1 MTKTKSTLKDDQNIN
16 PEQGITKISVSGY
29 KSLAE
34 ECSIEIAPLTILSG
48 ANSSGKSSIMQPLL
62 LMKQTLESTYDAGS
76 LKLNGANVR
85 LTSADQI
92 FTKKINKSSISNN
105 NFSVVINLGNQ
116 RILKNIFKKENKV
129 AGIKIFA
136 STYEYKNVVNMSI
149 DSDMKHENILNNL
162 PFHLQN
168 FYQNKYKE
176 EKNVWGDF
184 TLVFESQRIKFIPS
198 SSLKSRFANVDNL
211 DYEYLEHSKD
221 IPKNLPKDYFDLIQ
235 KDYLKQKSFE
245 EGYRNG
251 MIKMLDSIYKFS
263 IKTYKCFLYVDS
275 QFLLPTVF
283 STGSLLSADIHSS
296 ISLFRFLDNDG
307 LCKSIEKQIR
317 QLIHIPGLRGNPE
330 RTYPVTAVGEEF
342 IGTFEHYVASVINH
356 WKVSKSKKLKQLS
369 DALQTLGLTW
379 KVDTKQIDDTQV
391 EVRVGRLKNKEN
403 SQSTDMV
410 SIADVGFGLSQ
421 TLPVVVALLVAE
433 PEQLVYLEQ
442 PEIHLHPRAQANLAQ
457 LLVDA
462 ANRGVR
468 VVVETHS
475 ELLIRRVQSLIAED
489 KIDAEKVKL
498 HWFSQDDNGFTKVT
512 TAELDETGA
521 FGDWPEDFSEISLQ
535 EESRYLDAAESKLMA
550 V

>member
-1 MTKTKSTLKDDQNIN
+1 MTKTKSTSKDNQNSKT
-16 PEQGITKISVSGY
+16 EQGITRISVSRY

-85 LTSADQI
+85 LTSTDQI
-92 FTKKINKSSISNN
+92 FTKVVNSSLSASNV
-105 NFSVVINLGNQ
+105 FSVSIEMGKQ
-116 RILKNIFKKENKV
+116 KILESIFKKVNKV
-129 AGIKIFA
+129 KGIQIY
-136 STYEYKNVVNMSI
+136 SSMYKQEDLTMTLR
-149 DSDMKHENILNNL
+149 SDMTHENIVNSL
-162 PFHLQN
+162 P
-168 FYQNKYKE
+168 
-176 EKNVWGDF
+176 
-184 TLVFESQRIKFIPS
+184 P
-198 SSLKSRFANVDNL
+198 
-211 DYEYLEHSKD
+211 
-221 IPKNLPKDYFDLIQ
+221 LIQ
-235 KDYLKQKSFE
+235 EY
-245 EGYRNG
+245 
-251 MIKMLDSIYKFS
+251 YK
-263 IKTYKCFLYVDS
+263 KTYYDPVTEKHKFWIERYKCLLYVDS
-275 QFLLPTVF
+275 SSLMAVENSRFAASVNLLELIR
-283 STGSLLSADIHSS
+283 LLKA
-296 ISLFRFLDNDG
+296 FGNDG
-307 LCKSIEKQIR
+307 LCLSIETQIR

-330 RTYPVTAVGEEF
+330 RTYPVSFVGGGF
-342 IGTFEHYVASVINH
+342 TGTFENYVASIIHH
-356 WKVSKSKKLKQLS
+356 WKISKDERLKQLS
-369 DALQTLGLTW
+369 DSLQILGLTW

-391 EVRVGRLKNKEN
+391 EVRVGRVANKGN
-403 SQSTDMV
+403 SKSTDMV

-489 KIDAEKVKL
+489 KIAAEKVKL

>member
-1 MTKTKSTLKDDQNIN
+1 MTKIKSALKDDQNSN

-48 ANSSGKSSIMQPLL
+48 ANSAGKSSIMQPLL

-85 LTSADQI
+85 LTSTDQI
-92 FTKKINKSSISNN
+92 FTKNLNKSLHSNDS
-105 NFSVVINLGNQ
+105 FTIALDLGKQ
-116 RILKNIFKKENKV
+116 KKIKNIFKRKNK
-129 AGIKIFA
+129 IK
-136 STYEYKNVVNMSI
+136 
-149 DSDMKHENILNNL
+149 
-162 PFHLQN
+162 
-168 FYQNKYKE
+168 
-176 EKNVWGDF
+176 
-184 TLVFESQRIKFIPS
+184 
-198 SSLKSRFANVDNL
+198 
-211 DYEYLEHSKD
+211 
-221 IPKNLPKDYFDLIQ
+221 
-235 KDYLKQKSFE
+235 
-245 EGYRNG
+245 G
-251 MIKMLDSIYKFS
+251 MQ
-263 IKTYKCFLYVDS
+263 V
-275 QFLLPTVF
+275 
-283 STGSLLSADIHSS
+283 HSS
-296 ISLFRFLDNDG
+296 ICKQEDISITLNLDMTHESILNAFPNDIREQYNNIYSEFGGDQNKLLVGNYRGFLYIDIVSLLLPSSNMASSANPFRLIYLLRSFGIDG
-307 LCKSIEKQIR
+307 LCLSMETQIR
-317 QLIHIPGLRGNPE
+317 ELIHVPGLRGNPE
-330 RTYPVTAVGEEF
+330 RTYPVSSVSGEF
-342 IGTFEHYVASVINH
+342 TGTFENYVASIIH
-356 WKVSKSKKLKQLS
+356 YWKTSKDKRLRLLGE
-369 DALQTLGLTW
+369 ALQILGLTW

-391 EVRVGRLKNKEN
+391 EVRVSRLKNKGN
-403 SQSTDMV
+403 NQSTDMV

-489 KIDAEKVKL
+489 KIDADKVKL

-512 TAELDETGA
+512 TAELDDTGA

>member
-1 MTKTKSTLKDDQNIN
+1 MAQTKLSANDEQNN
-16 PEQGITKISVSGY
+16 QPEQGITRISVSGY

-85 LTSADQI
+85 LTSTDQI
-92 FTKKINKSSISNN
+92 FTKNIKNTRTSLDSKNS
-105 NFSVVINLGNQ
+105 FSVSIELDSNKKL
-116 RILKNIFKKENKV
+116 RNIFKKGNKFS
-129 AGIKIFA
+129 GIKISS
-136 STYEYKNVVNMSI
+136 STYSICENQDKTNVIINSHMT
-149 DSDMKHENILNNL
+149 HEEILHSLPVYLQDFYQGKYAKDKEILN
-162 PFHLQN
+162 
-168 FYQNKYKE
+168 
-176 EKNVWGDF
+176 DF
-184 TLVFESQRIKFIPS
+184 KLNYEAEGVKFIPS
-198 SSLKSRFANVDNL
+198 YLLKIRFPAIKE
-211 DYEYLEHSKD
+211 EYLDTSQ
-221 IPKNLPKDYFDLIQ
+221 DLRESLQI
-235 KDYLKQKSFE
+235 DAVRKQQFE
-245 EGYRNG
+245 NEFR
-251 MIKMLDSIYKFS
+251 MRRMEKTIKLLDEFYKFS
-263 IKTYKCFLYVDS
+263 VKTFQCFLYIES
-275 QFLLPTVF
+275 R
-283 STGSLLSADIHSS
+283 SLLTSNFS
-296 ISLFRFLDNDG
+296 INSYQKPNLLSMFDSRE
-307 LCKSIEKQIR
+307 LCHSIERRIR
-317 QLIHIPGLRGNPE
+317 QLIHVSGLRGNPE
-330 RTYPVTAVGEEF
+330 RTYHIASINNEF
-342 IGTFEHYVASVINH
+342 IGTFENYVASIIH
-356 WKVSKSKKLKQLS
+356 CWKISKDKRLRLLGE
-369 DALQTLGLTW
+369 ALQTLGLTW

-391 EVRVGRLKNKEN
+391 EVRVGRLKNKGN
-403 SQSTDMV
+403 GQSTDMV

-489 KIDAEKVKL
+489 KIAAEKVKL

>member
-1 MTKTKSTLKDDQNIN
+1 MAQTKLSANDEQNN
-16 PEQGITKISVSGY
+16 QPEQGITRISVSGY

-62 LMKQTLESTYDAGS
+62 LMKQTLESAYDAGS

-85 LTSADQI
+85 LTSTDQI
-92 FTKKINKSSISNN
+92 FTKNRIKNSSPVTSFFVSIDLNQNKTLVSTFKKDAGYSSINLSSSIYKYKDIISMSLHSGMQHKEILKGLPSYFQAFYHKKYDEEKKIWQDFKLSFEPQGIIIFPSPSLYHRTTLSNSPKEGFVSTEDLTNNPLGQRAYEKEFRNHLLENLDNIYRFSVKINK
-105 NFSVVINLGNQ
+105 
-116 RILKNIFKKENKV
+116 
-129 AGIKIFA
+129 
-136 STYEYKNVVNMSI
+136 
-149 DSDMKHENILNNL
+149 
-162 PFHLQN
+162 
-168 FYQNKYKE
+168 
-176 EKNVWGDF
+176 
-184 TLVFESQRIKFIPS
+184 
-198 SSLKSRFANVDNL
+198 
-211 DYEYLEHSKD
+211 
-221 IPKNLPKDYFDLIQ
+221 
-235 KDYLKQKSFE
+235 
-245 EGYRNG
+245 
-251 MIKMLDSIYKFS
+251 
-263 IKTYKCFLYVDS
+263 CFLFIDF
-275 QFLLPTVF
+275 QFLL
-283 STGSLLSADIHSS
+283 STIFYSRFDLELNLQPYVDYSDLFNFFDSNGLS
-296 ISLFRFLDNDG
+296 
-307 LCKSIEKQIR
+307 KSIENQIR
-317 QLIHIPGLRGNPE
+317 KLIHVPGLRGNPE
-330 RTYPVTAVGEEF
+330 RTYPVTAVGNEF
-342 IGTFEHYVASVINH
+342 TGTFENYVASIIH
-356 WKVSKSKKLKQLS
+356 SWKITKDKRLKLLGE
-369 DALQTLGLTW
+369 ALQTLGLTW

-391 EVRVGRLKNKEN
+391 EVRVGRLKNKGN

-468 VVVETHS
+468 AVVETHS

-489 KIDAEKVKL
+489 KIAAEKVKL

>member
-1 MTKTKSTLKDDQNIN
+1 MTKTKITLKDNHYNISE
-16 PEQGITKISVSGY
+16 PKGITRISVSGY

-85 LTSADQI
+85 LTSTDQI
-92 FTKKINKSSISNN
+92 FTKNIDKPLHLTNS
-105 NFSVVINLGNQ
+105 FSVSVGFDEGI
-116 RILKNIFKKENKV
+116 IVKNTFRKENKV
-129 AGIKIFA
+129 KGIKVFSSMYKYKDFA
-136 STYEYKNVVNMSI
+136 MTLEIGMN
-149 DSDMKHENILNNL
+149 HENILNEFSENL
-162 PFHLQN
+162 QEL
-168 FYQNKYKE
+168 YKILNNRDHIE
-176 EKNVWGDF
+176 ILENNLKNDYKRQHGHDLSEDKLIEV
-184 TLVFESQRIKFIPS
+184 I
-198 SSLKSRFANVDNL
+198 NL
-211 DYEYLEHSKD
+211 FSDELNQITE
-221 IPKNLPKDYFDLIQ
+221 NL
-235 KDYLKQKSFE
+235 
-245 EGYRNG
+245 
-251 MIKMLDSIYKFS
+251 YKFMVES
-263 IKTYKCFLYVDS
+263 YRCFLYAS
-275 QFLLPTVF
+275 AGFLHSEPLRM
-283 STGSLLSADIHSS
+283 SSSSSDDIR
-296 ISLFRFLDNDG
+296 ITRLFRFFGYDG
-307 LCKSIEKQIR
+307 LCNVVDERIR
-317 QLIHIPGLRGNPE
+317 QLIHVPGLRGNPE
-330 RTYPVTAVGEEF
+330 RTYPVSSVGYEF
-342 IGTFEHYVASVINH
+342 TGTFENYVANIIH
-356 WKVSKSKKLKQLS
+356 DWKVNKDKRLKQLS
-369 DALQTLGLTW
+369 EALQSLGLTW
-379 KVDTKQIDDTQV
+379 RVDTKQIDDTQI
-391 EVRVGRLKNKEN
+391 EVRVGRVTNKGN
-403 SQSTDMV
+403 SKSTDMV

>member
-1 MTKTKSTLKDDQNIN
+1 MSKTKRTLTDENSK
-16 PEQGITKISVSGY
+16 PEQGITRISVSGY

-85 LTSADQI
+85 LTSTDQI
-92 FTKKINKSSISNN
+92 FSKIPYSNLLTIDSYIVDDFSIA
-105 NFSVVINLGNQ
+105 IELGGYKE
-116 RILKNIFKKENKV
+116 IKNTFKKEGKNK
-129 AGIKIFA
+129 GLQLEFSLYKINNIEF
-136 STYEYKNVVNMSI
+136 SISLNMQ
-149 DSDMKHENILNNL
+149 HEDILNSL
-162 PFHLQN
+162 PVDIKKSIETDYNSQKIHL
-168 FYQNKYKE
+168 
-176 EKNVWGDF
+176 KNSF
-184 TLVFESQRIKFIPS
+184 TNNEWSGKFISEKEALTS
-198 SSLKSRFANVDNL
+198 SFQVL
-211 DYEYLEHSKD
+211 
-221 IPKNLPKDYFDLIQ
+221 FDL
-235 KDYLKQKSFE
+235 SVH
-245 EGYRNG
+245 R
-251 MIKMLDSIYKFS
+251 
-263 IKTYKCFLYVDS
+263 YKCFLCVDS
-275 QFLLPTVF
+275 TYLSLQNKLNLVSTREPSIKYSDFLKF
-283 STGSLLSADIHSS
+283 ASA
-296 ISLFRFLDNDG
+296 NG
-307 LCKSIEKQIR
+307 LCESVEKQMCM
-317 QLIHIPGLRGNPE
+317 LIHISGLRGNPE
-330 RTYPVTAVGEEF
+330 RSYPITSTFDEF
-342 IGTFEHYVASVINH
+342 TGVFENYVASIIHH
-356 WKVSKSKKLKQLS
+356 WKISKDKRLKLLGE
-369 DALQTLGLTW
+369 ALKLLGLTW

-391 EVRVGRLKNKEN
+391 EVRVGRLKNKGD
-403 SQSTDMV
+403 SQANDMV

-457 LLVDA
+457 LLVEA

-512 TAELDETGA
+512 TAELDDTGA

>member
-1 MTKTKSTLKDDQNIN
+1 MTQTKLSANDEQNN
-16 PEQGITKISVSGY
+16 QPEQGITRISVSGY

-85 LTSADQI
+85 LTSTDQI
-92 FTKKINKSSISNN
+92 FTKGGKKSLNSNN
-105 NFSVVINLGNQ
+105 SFSVSIELSSNKV
-116 RILKNIFKKENKV
+116 LKNIFQKQNKFK
-129 AGIKIFA
+129 GIKILSSIYNYKSISVIISLGMTHEDLLNSFPRYLQNSYFSLA
-136 STYEYKNVVNMSI
+136 EEYKMEWEDFNIEYDELQKFKFVPSPSLKQRIIGIEERYLDLPEEILLISQGN
-149 DSDMKHENILNNL
+149 DSLKKH
-162 PFHLQN
+162 
-168 FYQNKYKE
+168 YADTYKE
-176 EKNVWGDF
+176 AY
-184 TLVFESQRIKFIPS
+184 I
-198 SSLKSRFANVDNL
+198 KSRN
-211 DYEYLEHSKD
+211 ERIE
-221 IPKNLPKDYFDLIQ
+221 
-235 KDYLKQKSFE
+235 KQ
-245 EGYRNG
+245 
-251 MIKMLDSIYKFS
+251 YKFS
-263 IKTYKCFLYVDS
+263 VMSYRCFLYINAPFIASLDTPIDLNSTEELFFFFSDS
-275 QFLLPTVF
+275 
-283 STGSLLSADIHSS
+283 GLS
-296 ISLFRFLDNDG
+296 
-307 LCKSIEKQIR
+307 KSIEKSLR
-317 QLIHIPGLRGNPE
+317 QLIHVPGLRGNPE
-330 RTYPVTAVGEEF
+330 RTYPIASISGEF
-342 IGTFEHYVASVINH
+342 SGTFENYVASIIHH
-356 WKVSKSKKLKQLS
+356 WKVSKDKRLKLLGE
-369 DALQTLGLTW
+369 ALQILGLTW

-391 EVRVGRLKNKEN
+391 EVRVGRLKNKGN

-457 LLVDA
+457 LLIDA

-489 KIDAEKVKL
+489 KIAAEKVKL

>member
-1 MTKTKSTLKDDQNIN
+1 MAKTKSTLKDDQNSK

-76 LKLNGANVR
+76 LKINGANVR
-85 LTSADQI
+85 LTSTDQI
-92 FTKKINKSSISNN
+92 FTKELSNTSGYLDSKN
-105 NFSVVINLGNQ
+105 SFSVSIELD
-116 RILKNIFKKENKV
+116 RKKRLKNTFKKGDKFT
-129 AGIKIFA
+129 GIRIFS
-136 STYEYKNVVNMSI
+136 STYSTREKGNNINISLN
-149 DSDMKHENILNNL
+149 SDMTHEQIFNSLPIYLQDFYQGKYAKEKEILN
-162 PFHLQN
+162 
-168 FYQNKYKE
+168 
-176 EKNVWGDF
+176 DF
-184 TLVFESQRIKFIPS
+184 MLVYESEGIKFIPS
-198 SSLKSRFANVDNL
+198 SLLENRFPEIKTQYLEAPQDLVQSLQKDNL
-211 DYEYLEHSKD
+211 R
-221 IPKNLPKDYFDLIQ
+221 Q
-235 KDYLKQKSFE
+235 KEFE
-245 EGYRNG
+245 EGFRKRKMENTTKILNDFYR
-251 MIKMLDSIYKFS
+251 FS
-263 IKTYKCFLYVDS
+263 VKTFKCFLYID
-275 QFLLPTVF
+275 
-283 STGSLLSADIHSS
+283 
-296 ISLFRFLDNDG
+296 SLFLASNFSINSYQYPSLSYQYPDLLNLFDNRG
-307 LCKSIEKQIR
+307 LCQSIERQIR
-317 QLIHIPGLRGNPE
+317 QLIHVPGLRGNPE
-330 RTYPVTAVGEEF
+330 RTYHIASVNSEF
-342 IGTFEHYVASVINH
+342 TGTFENYAASIIH
-356 WKVSKSKKLKQLS
+356 FWKITKDKRLKILGE
-369 DALQTLGLTW
+369 ALQTLGLTW

-391 EVRVGRLKNKEN
+391 EVRVGRLKNKRN

>member
-1 MTKTKSTLKDDQNIN
+1 MEETNYTCNKS
-16 PEQGITKISVSGY
+16 KIKIKIRSTRIAVSGY

-85 LTSADQI
+85 LTSTDQI
-92 FTKKINKSSISNN
+92 FTKNIDKLYRPNDSFTIALDLGKQKKI
-105 NFSVVINLGNQ
+105 
-116 RILKNIFKKENKV
+116 KNIFKKRNKIK
-129 AGIKIFA
+129 GIQVY
-136 STYEYKNVVNMSI
+136 SSI
-149 DSDMKHENILNNL
+149 CKQEDISIILSSDMTHESILN
-162 PFHLQN
+162 
-168 FYQNKYKE
+168 
-176 EKNVWGDF
+176 
-184 TLVFESQRIKFIPS
+184 T
-198 SSLKSRFANVDNL
+198 
-211 DYEYLEHSKD
+211 
-221 IPKNLPKDYFDLIQ
+221 LPKDIREQYNNIYSIFGGEQNKLWV
-235 KDYLKQKSFE
+235 
-245 EGYRNG
+245 GNYRG
-251 MIKMLDSIYKFS
+251 
-263 IKTYKCFLYVDS
+263 FLYIDIVS
-275 QFLLPTVF
+275 LLLPNSNMASPTN
-283 STGSLLSADIHSS
+283 SLRLIYLLRSFGI
-296 ISLFRFLDNDG
+296 DG
-307 LCKSIEKQIR
+307 LCLSMETQIR
-317 QLIHIPGLRGNPE
+317 QLIHVPGLRGNPE
-330 RTYPVTAVGEEF
+330 RNYPVSSVSGEF
-342 IGTFEHYVASVINH
+342 TGTFENYVASIIHH
-356 WKVSKSKKLKQLS
+356 WKISKDKRLKLLS
-369 DALQTLGLTW
+369 EALQTLGLTW
-379 KVDTKQIDDTQV
+379 KVDTRQIDDTQV
-391 EVRVGRLKNKEN
+391 EVRVGRLKNKGN

-489 KIDAEKVKL
+489 KIEAEKVKL

-512 TAELDETGA
+512 TAELDDTGA

>member
-1 MTKTKSTLKDDQNIN
+1 
-16 PEQGITKISVSGY
+16 
-29 KSLAE
+29 
-34 ECSIEIAPLTILSG
+34 
-48 ANSSGKSSIMQPLL
+48 
-62 LMKQTLESTYDAGS
+62 
-76 LKLNGANVR
+76 
-85 LTSADQI
+85 
-92 FTKKINKSSISNN
+92 
-105 NFSVVINLGNQ
+105 
-116 RILKNIFKKENKV
+116 
-129 AGIKIFA
+129 
-136 STYEYKNVVNMSI
+136 
-149 DSDMKHENILNNL
+149 
-162 PFHLQN
+162 
-168 FYQNKYKE
+168 
-176 EKNVWGDF
+176 VWGDF

-369 DALQTLGLTW
+369 DALQTLG
-379 KVDTKQIDDTQV
+379 
-391 EVRVGRLKNKEN
+391 
-403 SQSTDMV
+403 
-410 SIADVGFGLSQ
+410 
-421 TLPVVVALLVAE
+421 
-433 PEQLVYLEQ
+433 
-442 PEIHLHPRAQANLAQ
+442 
-457 LLVDA
+457 
-462 ANRGVR
+462 
-468 VVVETHS
+468 
-475 ELLIRRVQSLIAED
+475 
-489 KIDAEKVKL
+489 
-498 HWFSQDDNGFTKVT
+498 
-512 TAELDETGA
+512 
-521 FGDWPEDFSEISLQ
+521 
-535 EESRYLDAAESKLMA
+535 
-550 V
+550 

>member
-1 MTKTKSTLKDDQNIN
+1 
-16 PEQGITKISVSGY
+16 
-29 KSLAE
+29 
-34 ECSIEIAPLTILSG
+34 
-48 ANSSGKSSIMQPLL
+48 
-62 LMKQTLESTYDAGS
+62 
-76 LKLNGANVR
+76 
-85 LTSADQI
+85 
-92 FTKKINKSSISNN
+92 
-105 NFSVVINLGNQ
+105 
-116 RILKNIFKKENKV
+116 
-129 AGIKIFA
+129 
-136 STYEYKNVVNMSI
+136 
-149 DSDMKHENILNNL
+149 
-162 PFHLQN
+162 
-168 FYQNKYKE
+168 
-176 EKNVWGDF
+176 
-184 TLVFESQRIKFIPS
+184 
-198 SSLKSRFANVDNL
+198 
-211 DYEYLEHSKD
+211 
-221 IPKNLPKDYFDLIQ
+221 
-235 KDYLKQKSFE
+235 
-245 EGYRNG
+245 
-251 MIKMLDSIYKFS
+251 DSIYKFS

>member
-1 MTKTKSTLKDDQNIN
+1 MAQMKQSANNDQNSQT
-16 PEQGITKISVSGY
+16 EQGITRISVSGY

-85 LTSADQI
+85 LTSTDQI
-92 FTKKINKSSISNN
+92 FTKSPNNLFHSNDS
-105 NFSVVINLGNQ
+105 FTTTLNLGKHKE
-116 RILKNIFKKENKV
+116 IKSIFKRKNKIK
-129 AGIKIFA
+129 GI
-136 STYEYKNVVNMSI
+136 
-149 DSDMKHENILNNL
+149 
-162 PFHLQN
+162 Q
-168 FYQNKYKE
+168 
-176 EKNVWGDF
+176 
-184 TLVFESQRIKFIPS
+184 
-198 SSLKSRFANVDNL
+198 
-211 DYEYLEHSKD
+211 
-221 IPKNLPKDYFDLIQ
+221 
-235 KDYLKQKSFE
+235 
-245 EGYRNG
+245 
-251 MIKMLDSIYKFS
+251 
-263 IKTYKCFLYVDS
+263 
-275 QFLLPTVF
+275 
-283 STGSLLSADIHSS
+283 IHSS
-296 ISLFRFLDNDG
+296 IYRQKDVSIALYLDMTHESILNAFPNDIREYFNNTYSGFVEVENKLWIGSYRSFLYIDILSLRLSGSNVVPSVKSLALVSLLRSFGIDG
-307 LCKSIEKQIR
+307 LCLNMQTQIR
-317 QLIHIPGLRGNPE
+317 RLIHVPGLRGNPE
-330 RTYPVTAVGEEF
+330 RTYPIASISGGFT
-342 IGTFEHYVASVINH
+342 GTFESYVASIIHH
-356 WKVSKSKKLKQLS
+356 WKISKDKHLKQLGE
-369 DALQTLGLTW
+369 ALQTLGLTW
-379 KVDTKQIDDTQV
+379 KVEAKQIDDTQV
-391 EVRVGRLKNKEN
+391 EVRVGRLKNKGN

-489 KIDAEKVKL
+489 KIAAEKVKL

>member
-1 MTKTKSTLKDDQNIN
+1 MIQTKLSANDEQNN
-16 PEQGITKISVSGY
+16 QPEQGITRISVSGY

-85 LTSADQI
+85 LTSTDQI
-92 FTKKINKSSISNN
+92 FTKSANSSYNHTLNSFNVEIELERHNSLQNTFEKENITKGIQVTSSLYKINNNELTISLDMRNPD
-105 NFSVVINLGNQ
+105 
-116 RILKNIFKKENKV
+116 ILKILPTTARNDIQIAYDDNLKKLKQLIYSENKS
-129 AGIKIFA
+129 G
-136 STYEYKNVVNMSI
+136 ST
-149 DSDMKHENILNNL
+149 
-162 PFHLQN
+162 
-168 FYQNKYKE
+168 
-176 EKNVWGDF
+176 
-184 TLVFESQRIKFIPS
+184 TRIK
-198 SSLKSRFANVDNL
+198 SLNRL
-211 DYEYLEHSKD
+211 
-221 IPKNLPKDYFDLIQ
+221 
-235 KDYLKQKSFE
+235 
-245 EGYRNG
+245 
-251 MIKMLDSIYKFS
+251 LDSLESTSHLSVKRYQ
-263 IKTYKCFLYVDS
+263 CFLYVDS
-275 QFLLPTVF
+275 IE
-283 STGSLLSADIHSS
+283 LSAQINFAS
-296 ISLFRFLDNDG
+296 IFNSKSKINNTPSDLLYSFGGGG
-307 LCKSIEKQIR
+307 LCRSVEMRIR
-317 QLIHIPGLRGNPE
+317 QLIHVPGLRGNPE
-330 RTYPVTAVGEEF
+330 RTYPVSSIGDEF
-342 IGTFEHYVASVINH
+342 TGTFENYVASIVH
-356 WKVSKSKKLKQLS
+356 YWKITKDTRLKNLGE
-369 DALQTLGLTW
+369 ALQILGLTW
-379 KVDTKQIDDTQV
+379 KVDTKQIDATQV
-391 EVRVGRLKNKEN
+391 EVRVGRLTNKRKG
-403 SQSTDMV
+403 QSTDMV

-489 KIDAEKVKL
+489 KIAAEKVKL

>member
-1 MTKTKSTLKDDQNIN
+1 MTKTNRNLKDDQNSK
-16 PEQGITKISVSGY
+16 PEQGITRISVSGY

-76 LKLNGANVR
+76 LKLNGANIR
-85 LTSADQI
+85 LTSTDQI
-92 FTKKINKSSISNN
+92 FTRKLTRSGLITSKKFTVSVEIDGQNVIKNTFNKKYRTRGIQVDSSVYKFNDNNLMIS
-105 NFSVVINLGNQ
+105 LGMKHDDIMQILPDNARKSFQ
-116 RILKNIFKKENKV
+116 DSYEKMLKELKKLKNKDNEL
-129 AGIKIFA
+129 
-136 STYEYKNVVNMSI
+136 
-149 DSDMKHENILNNL
+149 D
-162 PFHLQN
+162 
-168 FYQNKYKE
+168 
-176 EKNVWGDF
+176 
-184 TLVFESQRIKFIPS
+184 
-198 SSLKSRFANVDNL
+198 SLKELTDRFNL
-211 DYEYLEHSKD
+211 SVKRH
-221 IPKNLPKDYFDLIQ
+221 Q
-235 KDYLKQKSFE
+235 
-245 EGYRNG
+245 
-251 MIKMLDSIYKFS
+251 
-263 IKTYKCFLYVDS
+263 CFLYIDS
-275 QFLLPTVF
+275 NYLSTRSKFVSIFPLTSMKENVAFDLLGF
-283 STGSLLSADIHSS
+283 FGSG
-296 ISLFRFLDNDG
+296 G
-307 LCKSIEKQIR
+307 LCHFTEKRIR
-317 QLIHIPGLRGNPE
+317 QIIHIPGLRGNPE
-330 RTYPVTAVGEEF
+330 RTYPVTAVGGEF
-342 IGTFEHYVASVINH
+342 VGTFEIYAASIIH
-356 WKVSKSKKLKQLS
+356 SWKTIKDKRLKQLAE
-369 DALQTLGLTW
+369 ALQTLGLTW
-379 KVDTKQIDDTQV
+379 KVDTKKIDDTQV
-391 EVRVGRLKNKEN
+391 EVRVGRLKNKGD

-421 TLPVVVALLVAE
+421 TLPVVVALLIAE

-489 KIDAEKVKL
+489 KIAAEKVKL

>member
-1 MTKTKSTLKDDQNIN
+1 MTKTKSTLKDDQNSK

-29 KSLAE
+29 KSLAD

-76 LKLNGANVR
+76 LKINGANVR
-85 LTSADQI
+85 LTSTDQI
-92 FTKKINKSSISNN
+92 FTKSINKLS
-105 NFSVVINLGNQ
+105 SVVNSFTVSLELNEKTVI
-116 RILKNIFKKENKV
+116 KNTFKKESDKV
-129 AGIKIFA
+129 TGIKIF
-136 STYEYKNVVNMSI
+136 SSVYKYLGFTI
-149 DSDMKHENILNNL
+149 DLNLDMNDEKVLESCYDSLVKYFSVLVLEDKEDINDFAHRFRLSLKYKYSLNNL
-162 PFHLQN
+162 IKN
-168 FYQNKYKE
+168 EDNKTIE
-176 EKNVWGDF
+176 RIHEFSKNIED
-184 TLVFESQRIKFIPS
+184 
-198 SSLKSRFANVDNL
+198 
-211 DYEYLEHSKD
+211 
-221 IPKNLPKDYFDLIQ
+221 
-235 KDYLKQKSFE
+235 
-245 EGYRNG
+245 
-251 MIKMLDSIYKFS
+251 
-263 IKTYKCFLYVDS
+263 TYKIWIKNYRCFLYLD
-275 QFLLPTVF
+275 
-283 STGSLLSADIHSS
+283 AN
-296 ISLFRFLDNDG
+296 FLDNDIPSALPSEIGSSEELAFTG
-307 LCKSIEKQIR
+307 LFKLFGSEGVYNEIMWRVC
-317 QLIHIPGLRGNPE
+317 QLIHVAGLRGNPE
-330 RTYPVTAVGEEF
+330 RTYPVSYIGQFFT
-342 IGTFEHYVASVINH
+342 GTFENYVASIIH
-356 WKVSKSKKLKQLS
+356 SWKVTKDKRLKQLGE
-369 DALQTLGLTW
+369 ALQILGLTW

-391 EVRVGRLKNKEN
+391 EVRVGRLKTKSN
-403 SQSTDMV
+403 SKSTDMV

-421 TLPVVVALLVAE
+421 TLPVIVALLVAE

-468 VVVETHS
+468 VVVETHC

-489 KIDAEKVKL
+489 KIAAEKVKL

>member
-1 MTKTKSTLKDDQNIN
+1 MAQTKLSTNDEQNN
-16 PEQGITKISVSGY
+16 QPEQGITRISVSGY

-76 LKLNGANVR
+76 LKLNGANVH
-85 LTSADQI
+85 LTSTDQI
-92 FTKKINKSSISNN
+92 FTKTINKSSLSNN
-105 NFSVVINLGNQ
+105 SFSVAINLGNQ
-116 RILKNIFKKENKV
+116 RKLKNIFKKENKV
-129 AGIKIFA
+129 TGIKA
-136 STYEYKNVVNMSI
+136 SASLYEYKDIINISI
-149 DSDMKHENILNNL
+149 NSDMKHEDILKNY
-162 PFHLQN
+162 PSHLQI
-168 FYQNKYKE
+168 FYQIKYE
-176 EKNVWGDF
+176 EKKNVWEDF
-184 TLVFESQRIKFIPS
+184 TAFHESQRKGIKFIPS
-198 SSLKSRFANVDNL
+198 SSFKSKLANFDNE
-211 DYEYLEHSKD
+211 YEYYLEFS
-221 IPKNLPKDYFDLIQ
+221 KNLPKDIQ
-235 KDYLKQKSFE
+235 KDYFDLLQSAYSKQDEFE
-245 EGYRNG
+245 ELIKILNNTYR
-251 MIKMLDSIYKFS
+251 FS
-263 IKTYKCFLYVDS
+263 VKTYKCFLYIDS
-275 QFLLPTVF
+275 QFLLPTV
-283 STGSLLSADIHSS
+283 SLPDPLSLADTNSS
-296 ISLFRFLDNDG
+296 VSLFRFLDNNG
-307 LCKSIEKQIR
+307 LCRSIERQIR
-317 QLIHIPGLRGNPE
+317 QLIHVPGLRGNPE
-330 RTYPVTAVGEEF
+330 RTYPVTAVGDEF
-342 IGTFEHYVASVINH
+342 IGTFEHYAASVINH
-356 WKVSKSKKLKQLS
+356 WKVNKNKKLKQLS
-369 DALQTLGLTW
+369 EALQTLGLTW

-391 EVRVGRLKNKEN
+391 EVRVGRLKSQGN
-403 SQSTDMV
+403 SKSTDMV

-442 PEIHLHPRAQANLAQ
+442 PEIHLHPRAQANLAE

-489 KIDAEKVKL
+489 KIAAEKVKL

-521 FGDWPEDFSEISLQ
+521 FGDCPEDFSEISLQ

>member
-1 MTKTKSTLKDDQNIN
+1 MKETKTKSTFKDDQNSK

-85 LTSADQI
+85 LTSTDQI
-92 FTKKINKSSISNN
+92 FTKGINKPSFPVNTFSISLE
-105 NFSVVINLGNQ
+105 FGCEKSF
-116 RILKNIFKKENKV
+116 KNTFKKENKNK
-129 AGIKIFA
+129 GIKIF
-136 STYEYKNVVNMSI
+136 SSVYKYENIDINLTLNMSHEDI
-149 DSDMKHENILNNL
+149 LTSLSNELYSLYQSKSTDDKIIFSDFDIEYDSEGVKIS
-162 PFHLQN
+162 PS
-168 FYQNKYKE
+168 FYLRRFTDFPEKYFKLKQE
-176 EKNVWGDF
+176 LLDLLSQDEVFKGDFEKNIREE
-184 TLVFESQRIKFIPS
+184 TSQKVIK
-198 SSLKSRFANVDNL
+198 
-211 DYEYLEHSKD
+211 EYYKLRV
-221 IPKNLPKDYFDLIQ
+221 
-235 KDYLKQKSFE
+235 E
-245 EGYRNG
+245 EYR
-251 MIKMLDSIYKFS
+251 
-263 IKTYKCFLYVDS
+263 CFLYI
-275 QFLLPTVF
+275 
-283 STGSLLSADIHSS
+283 GSLIFDSMV
-296 ISLFRFLDNDG
+296 ISNGNLLAFLGRGG
-307 LCKSIEKQIR
+307 LCKFIEIQIR
-317 QLIHIPGLRGNPE
+317 QLIHVPGLRGNPE
-330 RTYPVTAVGEEF
+330 RNYPVTAVGENF
-342 IGTFEHYVASVINH
+342 TGTFENYVASIIHH
-356 WKVSKSKKLKQLS
+356 WKISKDKRLKQLGE
-369 DALQTLGLTW
+369 ALQILGLTW

-391 EVRVGRLKNKEN
+391 EVRVGRLKNKGN
-403 SQSTDMV
+403 SQATDMV

-433 PEQLVYLEQ
+433 PKQLVYLEQ

-489 KIDAEKVKL
+489 KIAAEKVKL

>member
-1 MTKTKSTLKDDQNIN
+1 MTKTNRSLKDDQNSKS
-16 PEQGITKISVSGY
+16 EQGITRISVSGY
-29 KSLAE
+29 KSLAD

-85 LTSADQI
+85 LTSTDQI
-92 FTKKINKSSISNN
+92 FTKSANSSHNYDSNSFNVEIELDKQNSLQNTFGKENITKGIQVNSSSYKINNNELTISLDMRNTDILRVLPDTARNEIQSSYDDNLKS
-105 NFSVVINLGNQ
+105 
-116 RILKNIFKKENKV
+116 LKQLIYTENKLS
-129 AGIKIFA
+129 
-136 STYEYKNVVNMSI
+136 STS
-149 DSDMKHENILNNL
+149 
-162 PFHLQN
+162 
-168 FYQNKYKE
+168 
-176 EKNVWGDF
+176 
-184 TLVFESQRIKFIPS
+184 RIK
-198 SSLKSRFANVDNL
+198 SLDRL
-211 DYEYLEHSKD
+211 
-221 IPKNLPKDYFDLIQ
+221 
-235 KDYLKQKSFE
+235 
-245 EGYRNG
+245 
-251 MIKMLDSIYKFS
+251 LDSLESTSHLSVKRHQ
-263 IKTYKCFLYVDS
+263 CFLYVDS
-275 QFLLPTVF
+275 ID
-283 STGSLLSADIHSS
+283 LSAQINLAS
-296 ISLFRFLDNDG
+296 IFNSKSKTNNTPSDLLYSFGGGG
-307 LCKSIEKQIR
+307 LCRSIEMRIR
-317 QLIHIPGLRGNPE
+317 QLIHVPGLRGNPE
-330 RTYPVTAVGEEF
+330 RTYPVSSIGDEF
-342 IGTFEHYVASVINH
+342 TGTFENYVASIVH
-356 WKVSKSKKLKQLS
+356 YWKITKDMRLKNLGE
-369 DALQTLGLTW
+369 ALQTLGLTW
-379 KVDTKQIDDTQV
+379 KVDTKQIDATQV
-391 EVRVGRLKNKEN
+391 EVRVGRLTNKRKG
-403 SQSTDMV
+403 QSTDMV

>member
-1 MTKTKSTLKDDQNIN
+1 MSKTKRTLNDEENGK
-16 PEQGITKISVSGY
+16 PEQGITRIAVSGY

-34 ECSIEIAPLTILSG
+34 ECSIAIAPLTILSG

-85 LTSADQI
+85 LTSTDQI
-92 FTKKINKSSISNN
+92 FTKNTGKPLHLTNS
-105 NFSVVINLGNQ
+105 FTVSVGLDEGIM
-116 RILKNIFKKENKV
+116 IKNTFRKENKV
-129 AGIKIFA
+129 KGIKVFSSMYKYKDFA
-136 STYEYKNVVNMSI
+136 MTLEIGMN
-149 DSDMKHENILNNL
+149 HENILNGFSENL
-162 PFHLQN
+162 QGLYKILNSRNHIETIKNNLKTEYKRQN
-168 FYQNKYKE
+168 SHDLSEDKLKEVINTFSDELNQNIE
-176 EKNVWGDF
+176 
-184 TLVFESQRIKFIPS
+184 
-198 SSLKSRFANVDNL
+198 NL
-211 DYEYLEHSKD
+211 
-221 IPKNLPKDYFDLIQ
+221 
-235 KDYLKQKSFE
+235 
-245 EGYRNG
+245 
-251 MIKMLDSIYKFS
+251 YKFVVES
-263 IKTYKCFLYVDS
+263 YRCFLYAGAAFTAPLIISSDEIGITR
-275 QFLLPTVF
+275 LF
-283 STGSLLSADIHSS
+283 SFFGHS
-296 ISLFRFLDNDG
+296 G
-307 LCKSIEKQIR
+307 LCSIVDERIR
-317 QLIHIPGLRGNPE
+317 QLIHVPGLRGNPE
-330 RTYPVTAVGEEF
+330 RTYPVSSVGYEF
-342 IGTFEHYVASVINH
+342 TGTFENYVANIIH
-356 WKVSKSKKLKQLS
+356 DWKVNKDKRLKQLS
-369 DALQTLGLTW
+369 EALQVLGLTW
-379 KVDTKQIDDTQV
+379 KVDTKQIDDTQI
-391 EVRVGRLKNKEN
+391 EVRVARVTNKGN
-403 SQSTDMV
+403 SKSTDMV

-512 TAELDETGA
+512 TAELDDTGA

>member
-1 MTKTKSTLKDDQNIN
+1 MKETKTKNTLKDDQNSK

-85 LTSADQI
+85 LTSTEQI
-92 FTKKINKSSISNN
+92 FTKGINKSSHSVDS
-105 NFSVVINLGNQ
+105 FSIELDFGKEKTFKNTFKKTNKSKGIKAFSSMYKYRDLSMYLSLNMKHED
-116 RILKNIFKKENKV
+116 ILKNFSENLYDFYKSKFEDDKRVFSDFALKYDAQGIRYLPSDELRARGVKE
-129 AGIKIFA
+129 
-136 STYEYKNVVNMSI
+136 
-149 DSDMKHENILNNL
+149 
-162 PFHLQN
+162 
-168 FYQNKYKE
+168 KY
-176 EKNVWGDF
+176 
-184 TLVFESQRIKFIPS
+184 
-198 SSLKSRFANVDNL
+198 L
-211 DYEYLEHSKD
+211 DETSEL
-221 IPKNLPKDYFDLIQ
+221 LDLIQ
-235 KDYLKQKSFE
+235 KDDLARDEFDKH
-245 EGYRNG
+245 YRKIMN
-251 MIKMLDSIYKFS
+251 DSLEKAYTLTVKGHRS
-263 IKTYKCFLYVDS
+263 FLYIDAVFLRLVNLPVD
-275 QFLLPTVF
+275 L
-283 STGSLLSADIHSS
+283 SLYFTNLSDNLFNFFGIH
-296 ISLFRFLDNDG
+296 G
-307 LCKSIEKQIR
+307 LCEVIETRIC
-317 QLIHIPGLRGNPE
+317 QLIHVPGLRGNPE
-330 RTYPVTAVGEEF
+330 RNYPVTAVGENF
-342 IGTFEHYVASVINH
+342 TGTFENYVASIIH
-356 WKVSKSKKLKQLS
+356 YWKISKDKRLKLLS

-391 EVRVGRLKNKEN
+391 EVRVGRLKNKGN

-433 PEQLVYLEQ
+433 PEQLIYLEQ

>member
-1 MTKTKSTLKDDQNIN
+1 
-16 PEQGITKISVSGY
+16 
-29 KSLAE
+29 
-34 ECSIEIAPLTILSG
+34 
-48 ANSSGKSSIMQPLL
+48 MQPLL

>member
-1 MTKTKSTLKDDQNIN
+1 MTKTKIILKDDQYNISE
-16 PEQGITKISVSGY
+16 PKGITRISVSGY

-85 LTSADQI
+85 LTSTDQI
-92 FTKKINKSSISNN
+92 FTKNIDKPLHLTNS
-105 NFSVVINLGNQ
+105 FTVSVGFDEEIM
-116 RILKNIFKKENKV
+116 IKNTFKKENKV
-129 AGIKIFA
+129 RGIKVFSSMYKYKDFA
-136 STYEYKNVVNMSI
+136 MTLEIGMN
-149 DSDMKHENILNNL
+149 HENILNGFSENL
-162 PFHLQN
+162 QE
-168 FYQNKYKE
+168 FYQMLNSRNHIEILENNLKTAYKRQNDHDLSENKLREVLNSFSDELNQLTKDVYE
-176 EKNVWGDF
+176 FAV
-184 TLVFESQRIKFIPS
+184 ES
-198 SSLKSRFANVDNL
+198 
-211 DYEYLEHSKD
+211 
-221 IPKNLPKDYFDLIQ
+221 
-235 KDYLKQKSFE
+235 
-245 EGYRNG
+245 YR
-251 MIKMLDSIYKFS
+251 
-263 IKTYKCFLYVDS
+263 CFLYVNAI
-275 QFLLPTVF
+275 FLHPE
-283 STGSLLSADIHSS
+283 SLLISS
-296 ISLFRFLDNDG
+296 NSSDAIAITNLFRFFGHNG
-307 LCKSIEKQIR
+307 LCSIMDEQIH
-317 QLIHIPGLRGNPE
+317 QLIHVPGLRGNPE
-330 RTYPVTAVGEEF
+330 RTYPVSSIGDEF
-342 IGTFEHYVASVINH
+342 TGTFENYVASIIH
-356 WKVSKSKKLKQLS
+356 DWKVNKDKRLKQLNE
-369 DALQTLGLTW
+369 ALQVLGLTW
-379 KVDTKQIDDTQV
+379 KIDTKQIDDTQV
-391 EVRVGRLKNKEN
+391 EVRVARVTNKGN
-403 SQSTDMV
+403 SKSTDMV

-489 KIDAEKVKL
+489 KIAAEKVKL

>member
-1 MTKTKSTLKDDQNIN
+1 MTKTKSTLKDDQDSN
-16 PEQGITKISVSGY
+16 PEQGITRISVSGY

-85 LTSADQI
+85 LTSTDQI
-92 FTKKINKSSISNN
+92 FTKTINKSSSLFNSFTISLELDKEKT
-105 NFSVVINLGNQ
+105 I
-116 RILKNIFKKENKV
+116 KNTFKKESKIK
-129 AGIKIFA
+129 GIK
-136 STYEYKNVVNMSI
+136 
-149 DSDMKHENILNNL
+149 
-162 PFHLQN
+162 
-168 FYQNKYKE
+168 
-176 EKNVWGDF
+176 
-184 TLVFESQRIKFIPS
+184 VFS
-198 SSLKSRFANVDNL
+198 
-211 DYEYLEHSKD
+211 
-221 IPKNLPKDYFDLIQ
+221 
-235 KDYLKQKSFE
+235 
-245 EGYRNG
+245 
-251 MIKMLDSIYKFS
+251 SIYKYKYSSVILNLDMSHTSILNSCSIDLQESYNALKNKSKEVMVDYENNLRNVYKFEHGFVDFGKEQEIKKEIDKAYKLVEYLYRFS
-263 IKTYKCFLYVDS
+263 VKSYRCFLYTDAEFLHTKFNLSLSSEIDS
-275 QFLLPTVF
+275 HEVI
-283 STGSLLSADIHSS
+283 AVRN
-296 ISLFRFLDNDG
+296 LFHLFGGDG
-307 LCKSIEKQIR
+307 LCNVADLRIR
-317 QLIHIPGLRGNPE
+317 QLIHVAGLRGNPE
-330 RTYPVTAVGEEF
+330 RTYPVSSIGQFFT
-342 IGTFEHYVASVINH
+342 GTFENYVASIIH
-356 WKVSKSKKLKQLS
+356 SWKVTRDKRLKQLGE
-369 DALQTLGLTW
+369 ALQTLGLTW
-379 KVDTKQIDDTQV
+379 KVDAKQIDDTQV
-391 EVRVGRLKNKEN
+391 EVRVGRLKNKGN

-421 TLPVVVALLVAE
+421 TLPVIVALLVAE

-442 PEIHLHPRAQANLAQ
+442 PEIHLYPRAQANLAQ

-489 KIDAEKVKL
+489 KIAAEKVKL

>member
-1 MTKTKSTLKDDQNIN
+1 MSKIKRTLNDEGNGK
-16 PEQGITKISVSGY
+16 PEQGITRIAVSGY

-85 LTSADQI
+85 LTSTDQI
-92 FTKKINKSSISNN
+92 FTKNIDKLYRPNDSFTIALDLGKQKKI
-105 NFSVVINLGNQ
+105 
-116 RILKNIFKKENKV
+116 KNIFKKRNKIK
-129 AGIKIFA
+129 GIQVY
-136 STYEYKNVVNMSI
+136 SSI
-149 DSDMKHENILNNL
+149 CKQEDISIILSSDMTHESILN
-162 PFHLQN
+162 
-168 FYQNKYKE
+168 
-176 EKNVWGDF
+176 
-184 TLVFESQRIKFIPS
+184 T
-198 SSLKSRFANVDNL
+198 
-211 DYEYLEHSKD
+211 
-221 IPKNLPKDYFDLIQ
+221 LPKDIREQYNNIYSIFGGEQNKLWV
-235 KDYLKQKSFE
+235 
-245 EGYRNG
+245 GNYRG
-251 MIKMLDSIYKFS
+251 
-263 IKTYKCFLYVDS
+263 FLYIDIVS
-275 QFLLPTVF
+275 LLLPNSNMASPTN
-283 STGSLLSADIHSS
+283 SLRLIYLLRSFGI
-296 ISLFRFLDNDG
+296 DG
-307 LCKSIEKQIR
+307 LCLSMETQIR
-317 QLIHIPGLRGNPE
+317 QLIHVPGLRGNPE
-330 RTYPVTAVGEEF
+330 RNYPVSSVSGEF
-342 IGTFEHYVASVINH
+342 TGTFENYVASIIHH
-356 WKVSKSKKLKQLS
+356 WKISKDKRLKLLS
-369 DALQTLGLTW
+369 EALQTLGLTW
-379 KVDTKQIDDTQV
+379 KVDTRQIDDTQV
-391 EVRVGRLKNKEN
+391 EVRVGRLKNKGN

-489 KIDAEKVKL
+489 KIEAEKVKL

-512 TAELDETGA
+512 TAELDDTGA

>member
-1 MTKTKSTLKDDQNIN
+1 MTKAKITLKDDQKSK
-16 PEQGITKISVSGY
+16 PEQGITRISVSGY

-85 LTSADQI
+85 LTSTDQI
-92 FTKKINKSSISNN
+92 FTKSLSKTSSPVSSFSIAICLNQNRTLINTFRKEAQSSSIKILSSTYKYEDII
-105 NFSVVINLGNQ
+105 SVSLYTEMKHEK
-116 RILKNIFKKENKV
+116 ILDALPPHFQDFYHKKYDEEKEAWQDFKLSFEPQ
-129 AGIKIFA
+129 GIKISPSFA
-136 STYEYKNVVNMSI
+136 YGHRFFKSLNERFVSTDNLVNHPSGQRAFEQGVR
-149 DSDMKHENILNNL
+149 DQLLVELD
-162 PFHLQN
+162 N
-168 FYQNKYKE
+168 FYRLSVKIN
-176 EKNVWGDF
+176 
-184 TLVFESQRIKFIPS
+184 
-198 SSLKSRFANVDNL
+198 
-211 DYEYLEHSKD
+211 
-221 IPKNLPKDYFDLIQ
+221 
-235 KDYLKQKSFE
+235 
-245 EGYRNG
+245 
-251 MIKMLDSIYKFS
+251 
-263 IKTYKCFLYVDS
+263 KCFLYIDS
-275 QFLLPTVF
+275 QFLL
-283 STGSLLSADIHSS
+283 STIFYSRFDLELNSQPYIDYSNLFGFFDGNGLSRDVE
-296 ISLFRFLDNDG
+296 N
-307 LCKSIEKQIR
+307 QIR
-317 QLIHIPGLRGNPE
+317 RIIHVPGLRGNPE
-330 RTYPVTAVGEEF
+330 RNYPVTAVGEDF
-342 IGTFEHYVASVINH
+342 TGTFENYVASIIH
-356 WKVSKSKKLKQLS
+356 DWKNNKDNRLKLLS
-369 DALQTLGLTW
+369 EALQTLGLTW
-379 KVDTKQIDDTQV
+379 KVDTKKIDDTQV
-391 EVRVGRLKNKEN
+391 EVRVGRLKNKGN
-403 SQSTDMV
+403 SKSTDMV

-457 LLVDA
+457 LLVEA

-489 KIDAEKVKL
+489 KIAAEKVKL

>member
-1 MTKTKSTLKDDQNIN
+1 MTKTKSTFKDDQDSK
-16 PEQGITKISVSGY
+16 PEQGITRISVSGY

-92 FTKKINKSSISNN
+92 FTKDISRSVSLNN
-105 NFSVVINLGNQ
+105 SFSVAISLGSQKILQNTFTKDKKITGIKLFSSTYQYKDIINLL
-116 RILKNIFKKENKV
+116 ITSSME
-129 AGIKIFA
+129 
-136 STYEYKNVVNMSI
+136 
-149 DSDMKHENILNNL
+149 HEEILNNL
-162 PFHLQN
+162 PNSLRD
-168 FYQNKYKE
+168 FYKIKYDE
-176 EKNVWGDF
+176 EKTVCGDF
-184 TLVFESQRIKFIPS
+184 TLGFETQGIKIIPS
-198 SSLKSRFANVDNL
+198 ASFKRRYMYMNL
-211 DYEYLEHSKD
+211 SKD
-221 IPKNLPKDYFDLIQ
+221 YLGSLEDFPKDYFDSLQ
-235 KDYLKQKSFE
+235 QDVLKQKQFE
-245 EGYRNG
+245 NG
-251 MIKMLDSIYKFS
+251 FRDQMIKDLTQNLDNIYRFS
-263 IKTYKCFLYVDS
+263 VKTHRCFLYIDS
-275 QFLLPTVF
+275 QFLF
-283 STGSLLSADIHSS
+283 STLFFSDYGLHIDSNMKLFNLFGS
-296 ISLFRFLDNDG
+296 NG
-307 LCKSIEKQIR
+307 LCRAIEQRIM
-317 QLIHIPGLRGNPE
+317 QLIHVPGLRGNPE
-330 RTYPVTAVGEEF
+330 RNYPVSAFGDEF
-342 IGTFEHYVASVINH
+342 TGTFENYVASIIHH
-356 WKVSKSKKLKQLS
+356 WRISKDKRLKLLGE
-369 DALQTLGLTW
+369 ALQILGLTW

-391 EVRVGRLKNKEN
+391 EVRVGRLKNKGN
-403 SQSTDMV
+403 SKSTDMV

-421 TLPVVVALLVAE
+421 TLPVIVALLVAE

-521 FGDWPEDFSEISLQ
+521 FGDWPEDF
-535 EESRYLDAAESKLMA
+535 
-550 V
+550 

>member
-1 MTKTKSTLKDDQNIN
+1 MSKAKHILKEDQRNK
-16 PEQGITKISVSGY
+16 PEQGITRISVSGY

-85 LTSADQI
+85 LTSTDQI
-92 FTKKINKSSISNN
+92 FTKDINKLASL
-105 NFSVVINLGNQ
+105 INSFTVSLELD
-116 RILKNIFKKENKV
+116 REITIKNIFKKENK
-129 AGIKIFA
+129 IKGMQIF
-136 STYEYKNVVNMSI
+136 SSVYRYKEFTMSL
-149 DSDMKHENILNNL
+149 SLDMNHENILNSFSSNL
-162 PFHLQN
+162 RELFNILKDKEDVKGFEN
-168 FYQNKYKE
+168 RLRNALKVKYGLDDLSHTSKE
-176 EKNVWGDF
+176 DDEKIS
-184 TLVFESQRIKFIPS
+184 ESIQE
-198 SSLKSRFANVDNL
+198 LNMVVEDTYRFWV
-211 DYEYLEHSKD
+211 ES
-221 IPKNLPKDYFDLIQ
+221 
-235 KDYLKQKSFE
+235 
-245 EGYRNG
+245 YR
-251 MIKMLDSIYKFS
+251 
-263 IKTYKCFLYVDS
+263 CFLHIES
-275 QFLLPTVF
+275 EFLYDNV
-283 STGSLLSADIHSS
+283 SS
-296 ISLFRFLDNDG
+296 YLQSEIDTLEEIAITRLFELFGRDG
-307 LCKSIEKQIR
+307 LCHTTESRIR
-317 QLIHIPGLRGNPE
+317 QLIHVSGLRGNPE
-330 RTYPVTAVGEEF
+330 RTYPVSSIGRNFT
-342 IGTFEHYVASVINH
+342 GTFEDYVASIIH
-356 WKVSKSKKLKQLS
+356 SWKATKDKRLKLLS
-369 DALQTLGLTW
+369 EALQVLGLTW

-391 EVRVGRLKNKEN
+391 EVRVGRLKSQGN
-403 SQSTDMV
+403 SKSNDMV

-475 ELLIRRVQSLIAED
+475 ELLIRRVQSLVAED
-489 KIDAEKVKL
+489 KIAAEKVKL
-498 HWFSQDDNGFTKVT
+498 HWFKQDDNGFTQIT
-512 TAELDETGA
+512 TASLDETGA

>member
-1 MTKTKSTLKDDQNIN
+1 MTKTKSTLKDSQNSK
-16 PEQGITKISVSGY
+16 PEQGITRISVSGY

-85 LTSADQI
+85 LTSTDQI
-92 FTKKINKSSISNN
+92 FTKSINKPASLINRFTISLELDRD
-105 NFSVVINLGNQ
+105 I
-116 RILKNIFKKENKV
+116 IIKNTFKKENKIK
-129 AGIKIFA
+129 GIQIF
-136 STYEYKNVVNMSI
+136 SSVYRYKDFTMSLNL
-149 DSDMKHENILNNL
+149 DMNHENILNSFSSNL
-162 PFHLQN
+162 KELFNILKDKEDIKGFEN
-168 FYQNKYKE
+168 RLSNALKVKYGLDDLSHTSKE
-176 EKNVWGDF
+176 DDEKIS
-184 TLVFESQRIKFIPS
+184 E
-198 SSLKSRFANVDNL
+198 
-211 DYEYLEHSKD
+211 
-221 IPKNLPKDYFDLIQ
+221 
-235 KDYLKQKSFE
+235 
-245 EGYRNG
+245 
-251 MIKMLDSIYKFS
+251 S
-263 IKTYKCFLYVDS
+263 IKELNMVVEDTYRFWVESHRCFLHIES
-275 QFLLPTVF
+275 EFLYDNASSYLPSEIDTLEEIAIKRLF
-283 STGSLLSADIHSS
+283 ELFGS
-296 ISLFRFLDNDG
+296 DG
-307 LCKSIEKQIR
+307 LCHITELRIR
-317 QLIHIPGLRGNPE
+317 QLIHVSGLRGNPE
-330 RTYPVTAVGEEF
+330 RTYPVSSIGRNFT
-342 IGTFEHYVASVINH
+342 GTFEDYVASIIH
-356 WKVSKSKKLKQLS
+356 SWKVTKDKRLKLLS
-369 DALQTLGLTW
+369 EALQILGLTW

-391 EVRVGRLKNKEN
+391 EVRVGRLKNKGN

-489 KIDAEKVKL
+489 KIAAEKVKL

>member
-1 MTKTKSTLKDDQNIN
+1 MTKTKSTFKDDQDSK
-16 PEQGITKISVSGY
+16 PEQGITRISVSGY

-442 PEIHLHPRAQANLAQ
+442 PEIHLHPRA
-457 LLVDA
+457 
-462 ANRGVR
+462 
-468 VVVETHS
+468 
-475 ELLIRRVQSLIAED
+475 
-489 KIDAEKVKL
+489 
-498 HWFSQDDNGFTKVT
+498 
-512 TAELDETGA
+512 
-521 FGDWPEDFSEISLQ
+521 
-535 EESRYLDAAESKLMA
+535 
-550 V
+550 

>member
-1 MTKTKSTLKDDQNIN
+1 MTKTNRSLKDDQNSKS
-16 PEQGITKISVSGY
+16 EQGITRISVSGY
-29 KSLAE
+29 KSLAD

-85 LTSADQI
+85 LTSTDQI
-92 FTKKINKSSISNN
+92 FTKEIKLSSHSANSFSVALDLGEQKNFRNTFKKINKSKGIKL
-105 NFSVVINLGNQ
+105 FSSMYKYRDLAMYLNLNMKHED
-116 RILKNIFKKENKV
+116 ILKNLSKNLYDFYKNKFEDDQ
-129 AGIKIFA
+129 KIF
-136 STYEYKNVVNMSI
+136 NDFV
-149 DSDMKHENILNNL
+149 L
-162 PFHLQN
+162 
-168 FYQNKYKE
+168 KYDDQGVKY
-176 EKNVWGDF
+176 
-184 TLVFESQRIKFIPS
+184 IPS
-198 SSLKSRFANVDNL
+198 DSLRARGIDEKYL
-211 DYEYLEHSKD
+211 DESTEL
-221 IPKNLPKDYFDLIQ
+221 LDLIQ
-235 KDYLKQKSFE
+235 KDELVRDEYEKQYRKAMNNSLEKAYTLTVKSH
-245 EGYRNG
+245 R
-251 MIKMLDSIYKFS
+251 S
-263 IKTYKCFLYVDS
+263 FLYIDAM
-275 QFLLPTVF
+275 FLRLVNSPIDL
-283 STGSLLSADIHSS
+283 SLYFTNLSENLFAFFGIH
-296 ISLFRFLDNDG
+296 G
-307 LCKSIEKQIR
+307 LCEAIEKRLCQI
-317 QLIHIPGLRGNPE
+317 IHVPGLRGNPE
-330 RTYPVTAVGEEF
+330 RNYPITSVEDNF
-342 IGTFEHYVASVINH
+342 IGTFENYVASIIH
-356 WKVSKSKKLKQLS
+356 YWKISKDKRLKLLG

-391 EVRVGRLKNKEN
+391 EVRVGRLKNKGN
-403 SQSTDMV
+403 NQSTDMV

-468 VVVETHS
+468 VIVETHS

-489 KIDAEKVKL
+489 KIVAEKVKL